1 MGPEKMRPRVQMKC
15 KALLLVLILFFFS
28 KKVGFLAEHPAE
40 GLSAEGRILMLPSEM
55 ENARTCTGQLQ
66 G

>member
-1 MGPEKMRPRVQMKC
+1 MQSSASCFDP
-15 KALLLVLILFFFS
+15 FFFS

-55 ENARTCTGQLQ
+55 ENARTCTGQLE

>member
-1 MGPEKMRPRVQMKC
+1 MQSSASCFDPF
-15 KALLLVLILFFFS
+15 FFFS

-55 ENARTCTGQLQ
+55 ENARTCTGQLE